1 LSNAHSGF
9 GEVGRTI
16 AVNPVTT
23 NKDRPSLEPLRES
36 VLRFD
41 LAVQRSRVFAYFA
54 ALITAL
60 VGWSLHVF
68 DVDLLQILLVW
79 IASSALAG
87 TSYFLLRAGGPR
99 DLIHP
104 LTLLG
109 DIAFITVG
117 VWLSGGVNS
126 PWYLWYL
133 APASAAAFV
142 MGRRAAYVTGILNSI
157 AYLSVL
163 LAMGQATIGNDV
175 FYTAIARMV
184 FLFGASYFFLTGVA
198 NLQDKRLR
206 IRQLESEEKTQI
218 EELTRLAQELQTRT
232 EELAEAN
239 RRIQEADRLK
249 SQFLANMSHELRT
262 PMNSIIGF
270 SEILVERLQD
280 RVDGKH
286 LNFLKHILA
295 SGQHLLGI
303 INDILD
309 LSKIEAGRMEIYP
322 EFFAIAPVIESVCHV
337 MRGMS
342 KARPQFTVDVPPD
355 LPQIETDL
363 AKFKQVLFNLLSNA
377 VKFSPPDR
385 PITINARFDGKN
397 QEDGWITVSV
407 RDEGIGIQPE
417 HHDVIFEEFRQVDGT
432 ARREFGGTGLGLALV
447 KKFVELQGGRIG
459 VDSTPG
465 QGSKFSFALPV
476 KSRAAVVTRTPE
488 LDEAME
494 GRPAERVLIVEDD
507 AHAYELLAAA
517 LASAGYLAVRARHG
531 EEALRLARETHPMAV
546 TLDLVLPG
554 LDGWEV
560 LKKLK
565 ADSGTR
571 EIPVVIISMVDN
583 RELGMALGADDYFVK
598 PVDRDRLLLR
608 IREITAAV
616 TRAARPKL
624 LLIDDDASVHALLDE
639 ELERLGYAIEGAY
652 SGEEGL
658 RVAGEVHPDLII
670 LDLMMPGMSGFEVAT
685 GLKENPNTA
694 NIPILV
700 LTSKDLTN
708 TDRSELQSKV
718 TSFVQKGKSAREQLV
733 REIRRIEARRI
744 SVL

>member
-1 LSNAHSGF
+1 M
-9 GEVGRTI
+9 
-16 AVNPVTT
+16 
-23 NKDRPSLEPLRES
+23 DRPSLEPLRES

-41 LAVQRSRVFAYFA
+41 LAVQKSRAFAYAA
-54 ALITAL
+54 ALITTL
-60 VGWSLHVF
+60 VGRWLGVF
-68 DVDLLQILLVW
+68 DITLRETLTSY
-79 IASSALAG
+79 ASSSATIFIFYL
-87 TSYFLLRAGGPR
+87 LLRQGTVRREILNPIWIFT
-99 DLIHP
+99 DVV
-104 LTLLG
+104 
-109 DIAFITVG
+109 FISLG
-117 VWLSGGVNS
+117 VWMTGGIDS

-133 APASAAAFV
+133 ASSAAAAFV
-142 MGRRAAYVTGILNSI
+142 IGKRAAYISGIVNSI
-157 AYLSVL
+157 AYV
-163 LAMGQATIGNDV
+163 TIVMWYSHTAIGSPV
-175 FYTAIARMV
+175 FYIAIARMV
-184 FLFGASYFFLTGVA
+184 FLFGASFFFLTGIA
-198 NLQDKRLR
+198 NLQQKRLR
-206 IRQLESEEKTQI
+206 IRQLEWEEKSQVNELRRLA
-218 EELTRLAQELQTRT
+218 EELQKRT
-232 EELAEAN
+232 EELAEAG

-322 EFFAIAPVIESVCHV
+322 EFFGIGPVVESVCHV

-342 KARPQFTVDVPPD
+342 KARPQFVTDVPPD
-355 LPQIETDL
+355 LPQIEADL

-377 VKFSPPDR
+377 VKFSPVEK
-385 PITINARFDGKN
+385 PITISARFDGTN

-407 RDEGIGIQPE
+407 KDEGIGIQPE
-417 HHDVIFEEFRQVDGT
+417 HHDLIFEEFRQVDGT

-459 VDSTPG
+459 LESAPG
-465 QGSKFSFALPV
+465 AGSRFSFSLPV
-476 KSRAAVVTRTPE
+476 KSRAAVVTRSPE
-488 LDEAME
+488 VDEVVDG
-494 GRPAERVLIVEDD
+494 GRPAERVLVVEDD

-517 LASAGYLAVRARHG
+517 LASAGYLAIRARHG

-565 ADSGTR
+565 GDAMTR

-583 RELGMALGADDYFVK
+583 RELGLALGADDYFVK
-598 PVDRDRLLLR
+598 PVDRDRLLQR
-608 IREITAAV
+608 IREITAIV

-658 RVAGEVHPDLII
+658 RVASEVQPDLII

-685 GLKENPNTA
+685 GLKENPLTA

-708 TDRSELQSKV
+708 SDRSELQSKV
-718 TSFVQKGKSAREQLV
+718 TSFVSKGKSAREQLV
-733 REIRRIEARRI
+733 REIRRLEQRRV